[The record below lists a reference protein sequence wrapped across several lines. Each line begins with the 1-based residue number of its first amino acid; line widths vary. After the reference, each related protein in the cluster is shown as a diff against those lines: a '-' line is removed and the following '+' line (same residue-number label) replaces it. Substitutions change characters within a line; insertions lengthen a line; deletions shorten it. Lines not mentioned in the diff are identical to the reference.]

1 MTRFLDWEYEGCN
14 SLCIFEPRVPKL
26 GELGNSQIPSEII
39 GHEWG
44 IGSIPQD
51 LGTIARTDQHSQ
63 LNENSTFPPE
73 ECMSE
78 LGKNQTIVQ

>member
-1 MTRFLDWEYEGCN
+1 MKGATRFASLSPEYPSWANWE
-14 SLCIFEPRVPKL
+14 
-26 GELGNSQIPSEII
+26 IPSEMI

-78 LGKNQTIVQ
+78 LGKNQTIMQ